1 MTWGSGVG
9 DGGETAEGGEAAGG
23 GLVAGEFGSGL
34 TNSAE
39 VETIPLESFG
49 WGEAAV
55 FTSVGGGAASAFS
68 FRSLDWGDATAFTK
82 FGAGGPT
89 ISDASGETAA
99 IALTNLG
106 AGVGAAFKR
115 SGEGEATTFTSFGEG
130 RGFTGAGENEAG
142 NAFGKIPW
150 VGLGFPVGAFK
161 PLFGAE
167 PL

>member
-1 MTWGSGVG
+1 LTAGSGVG
-9 DGGETAEGGEAAGG
+9 DGRETAEGGEAAGG
-23 GLVAGEFGSGL
+23 GLVADEFGSGR

-39 VETIPLESFG
+39 VEAIPFESFG